1 MGLVQIPSV
10 GNLITE
16 LSFKSAMINLNLNAG
31 LYNEDD
37 LVFRL
42 GATTA
47 SVFESLKTKLDG
59 TTSLTTRRGIKLANS
74 LSLENP
80 HIEGTHDSTISLS
93 TETFEAGISVA
104 TVGKIALPILNL
116 EANQNLVVDTKDK
129 ANAVSTL
136 KLKGDFNMPI
146 IKAVGEAQAEHSLK
160 LEGTFEYA
168 SMETTTKANI
178 EGTVLEQ
185 YALLGVLDNE
195 ATLYLNVDGLRTT
208 SKVTAD
214 AKLTNG
220 ETKVLSMDVT
230 ENLAVEA
237 SLSRVYAVLK
247 FALNNEANVLN
258 FNTKGSHVAQATIDL
273 APMSSLTADIEIN
286 MSQPS
291 DLGDLNL
298 FEKAIVDL
306 TVPKQKISVNA
317 KVVTPVYTTDM
328 VVEVDGE
335 FPVFKVI
342 LKSSATSAIVFLE
355 YDLDASTTANF
366 ENDALNMISKA
377 VLTHTDLTVDIH
389 HIISQA
395 LRRKRQVDDSISRH
409 TLNVDIIS
417 PTFTDVN
424 FRYAARRDGISASI
438 STPSTGFLGLQFQ
451 ARVPSMNA
459 RLYSRYVSAPEEDV
473 DIVVIRASAKET
485 DKMNLQIAYNMEAPR
500 DMLLGLKERLP
511 SIASTLSMFADKY
524 LMTSL
529 VEDLKSAVFACVDEA
544 YNVPMHFDEQ
554 MSQLSILFRN
564 TVVKYQKVVQVVLD
578 AAVKFL
584 RETQFKLPG
593 SDEMT
598 TLPEVLKKLT
608 SSIGAMLEKA
618 LEMTSESAEV
628 YGNFILDQ
636 FSSVKLR
643 MPVGDA
649 ITVQQ
654 MYDDLKVT
662 LKNIYD
668 EAVDLVQKMESIDM
682 MLEKLGET
690 LKVIVEKSQELVDS
704 LDSNY
709 LDAVLVNVNV
719 LCINMFNVIKNVL
732 DEIPTLNMEQ
742 LQHTAEYFV
751 DMFIAA
757 MNQFSTTVSDFLQQA
772 SEEVQ
777 EYMKVSTGK
786 IEINL
791 PFPFQ
796 Q

>member
-1 MGLVQIPSV
+1 MG
-10 GNLITE
+10 
-16 LSFKSAMINLNLNAG
+16 
-31 LYNEDD
+31 D

-80 HIEGTHDSTISLS
+80 HIEGTHDSTTSLI

-104 TVGKIALPILNL
+104 TVAKIALPILNL
-116 EANQNLVVDTKDK
+116 EANQNLVVDAKDK

-185 YALLGVLDNE
+185 YALLGILDNE

-208 SKVTAD
+208 AKVTAD

-220 ETKVLSMDVT
+220 ETKVLSMDVN

-258 FNTKGSHVAQATIDL
+258 FNTKGSHVVQATIDL
-273 APMSSLTADIEIN
+273 APISSLTADIEIN

-306 TVPKQKISVNA
+306 TVPKQKISFNA

-335 FPVFKVI
+335 APVFKVI

-377 VLTHTDLTVDIH
+377 VLTHTDLTLDIH

-395 LRRKRQVDDSISRH
+395 LRRKRQADDSISRH
-409 TLNVDIIS
+409 TFNVDIIS
-417 PTFTDVN
+417 PTFTDVK

-451 ARVPSMNA
+451 ARVPSQMNA

-473 DIVVIRASAKET
+473 DILVIRASAKET
-485 DKMNLQIAYNMEAPR
+485 DKMNLQIAYSMEAPR

-511 SIASTLSMFADKY
+511 SITSTLTTFADKY

-529 VEDLKSAVFACVDEA
+529 VEDLKSALLKCVDEA

-564 TVVKYQKVVQVVLD
+564 TVVKYQMAVQVILD

-598 TLPEVLKKLT
+598 TIPEVLKKLT

-618 LEMTSESAEV
+618 LEIICESAEV
-628 YGNFILDQ
+628 YGNFVLDQ
-636 FSSVKLR
+636 FSNVKIS
-643 MPVGDA
+643 MPVGDG
-649 ITVQQ
+649 ITVRH

-668 EAVDLVQKMESIDM
+668 EAVDLLQKMESIDM

-690 LKVIVEKSQELVDS
+690 LKAVVEKSQELVDS
-704 LDSNY
+704 LDSTY
-709 LDAVLVNVNV
+709 LDAMLVNVNV
-719 LCINMFNVIKNVL
+719 LCINVFTVIKNVL
-732 DEIPTLNMEQ
+732 NEIPTLNMEQ
-742 LQHTAEYFV
+742 LQNAAEYIM

-777 EYMKVSTGK
+777 EYMKVSAGK